1 MENVQDAVLAKIRQ
15 NPKFAELVRRR
26 GRFAWT
32 LAFVVL
38 ALFYGFVLLVAFN
51 PGAVGVPLSAGSR
64 VTFGMAAGMF
74 IFMFSW
80 LLTAY
85 YVYRANGE
93 FDALTR
99 EMINEAWQEAH
110 P

>member
-1 MENVQDAVLAKIRQ
+1 MR
-15 NPKFAELVRRR
+15 VR
-26 GRFAWT
+26 W
-32 LAFVVL
+32 
-38 ALFYGFVLLVAFN
+38 
-51 PGAVGVPLSAGSR
+51 GVPLSAGSR

-74 IFMFSW
+74 IFVFSW

>member
-15 NPKFAELVRRR
+15 NPKFTELVRRR

-32 LAFVVL
+32 LSFVVL
-38 ALFYGFVLLVAFN
+38 TLFYGFVLLVAFN
-51 PGAVGVPLSAGSR
+51 PGAVGVPLSAGTR

-74 IFMFSW
+74 IFVFSW

-110 P
+110 Q